1 MKRAGFTLIE
11 LLLVVA
17 ISAVA
22 MTTGFLYLGGYR
34 SVQNLKLTANEMLS
48 AIKNTQS
55 LSKSQQ
61 DGKKWGI
68 RFTNPTSSV
77 STGPTYSVFSGT
89 SYAAGT
95 VSRTYPLG
103 RNISF
108 TNPSA
113 SSTLDVIFNALTGY
127 APQNQVISLVSG
139 RGDGIVN
146 DIIMNTLGQITSKF
160 DTGLVG
166 YWHFDEAT
174 STPAYDASGYG
185 NTGTLTNSPT
195 WQTAASCKVG
205 GCLNFNGTTNYV
217 NIADSSSLE
226 ITGNI
231 TIGLWVNPGAT
242 QKAYADLLSKHSNGG
257 YVIEQNFNNTN
268 QFAFGW
274 DTTGAGGWDGS
285 NTWTTLTSNIWQYFV
300 VVKNGSAIT
309 HYVNGVQTATGFGIS
324 ANISTNNL
332 PVKIGDWSSGG
343 GRQFNGFID
352 EVRIYNRALSAT
364 EISDIYNSTR

>member
-61 DGKKWGI
+61 NGKKWGI
-68 RFTNPTSSV
+68 RFMNPTSSV

-89 SYAAGT
+89 SYLTGT

-127 APQNQVISLVSG
+127 APQNQVISLVSY

-185 NTGTLTNSPT
+185 NTGILTNSPT
-195 WQTAASCKVG
+195 WQTA
-205 GCLNFNGTTNYV
+205 
-217 NIADSSSLE
+217 
-226 ITGNI
+226 
-231 TIGLWVNPGAT
+231 
-242 QKAYADLLSKHSNGG
+242 
-257 YVIEQNFNNTN
+257 
-268 QFAFGW
+268 
-274 DTTGAGGWDGS
+274 
-285 NTWTTLTSNIWQYFV
+285 
-300 VVKNGSAIT
+300 
-309 HYVNGVQTATGFGIS
+309 
-324 ANISTNNL
+324 
-332 PVKIGDWSSGG
+332 
-343 GRQFNGFID
+343 
-352 EVRIYNRALSAT
+352 
-364 EISDIYNSTR
+364 